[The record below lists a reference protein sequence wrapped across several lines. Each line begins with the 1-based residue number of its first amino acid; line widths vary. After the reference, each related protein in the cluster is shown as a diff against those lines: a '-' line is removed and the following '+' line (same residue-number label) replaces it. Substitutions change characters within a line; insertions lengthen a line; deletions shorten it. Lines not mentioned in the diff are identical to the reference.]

1 MPQAGRP
8 QAHLCRPACSSLH
21 RNLNILLPAPLHQE
35 PALLVR
41 DRPPVESLRL
51 ADLFSAQLQRYQ
63 RPIRSAPAPQK
74 QDMAL
79 PSCYTVNVLADT
91 VAQVDSF
98 LRQLDSFCCSKSSHL
113 ASSLA

>member
-35 PALLVR
+35 PAFLVR

-63 RPIRSAPAPQK
+63 RPIRSAPAPQE
-74 QDMAL
+74 QDMTI
-79 PSCYTVNVLADT
+79 PSCHTVNILADT
-91 VAQVDSF
+91 VTQVDPL
-98 LRQLDSFCCSKSSHL
+98 LRQFFGLVGTTMQYPL
-113 ASSLA
+113 PE